1 MISFPKHSYEDC
13 VHSHMPTGRPWNLQK
28 TLEILVFLH
37 VPSKGGSYCY
47 HQNLTV
53 SPKTFKNLVKMN
65 VFIVRSCASPSPAR
79 SGPELRSRIP
89 RGTLQKTLVFLV
101 FLRCRPWNSTG
112 GRCPQDADLIVSV
125 KILLFLGKPYK
136 SLSK

>member
-1 MISFPKHSYEDC
+1 MISIPCY
-13 VHSHMPTGRPWNLQK
+13 SHEEPCIPHTPTGCPWKPSK

-37 VPSKGGSYCY
+37 VPSKGGSYDF
-47 HQNLTV
+47 HQNLIF

-65 VFIVRSCASPSPAR
+65 VLKIRSCASPSPAR
-79 SGPELRSRIP
+79 SGTGLRTRIP
-89 RGTLQKTLVFLV
+89 RGALQKTLVFLV

-112 GRCPQDADLIVSV
+112 GRCPHDADLTVPV
-125 KILLFLGKPYK
+125 KTLLFLSNPYK